1 MLSKTWKSFDLNRIK
16 IKIADITVYL
26 KKNEFTALTKKK
38 EKKMANFRKTF
49 GTLYLKVSA
58 VIWKKKE

>member
-1 MLSKTWKSFDLNRIK
+1 MLSKTRKSFDLNRIK

-26 KKNEFTALTKKK
+26 KIKMNLQLLQKKK
-38 EKKMANFRKTF
+38 KKKMANFRKTF

-58 VIWKKKE
+58 VI